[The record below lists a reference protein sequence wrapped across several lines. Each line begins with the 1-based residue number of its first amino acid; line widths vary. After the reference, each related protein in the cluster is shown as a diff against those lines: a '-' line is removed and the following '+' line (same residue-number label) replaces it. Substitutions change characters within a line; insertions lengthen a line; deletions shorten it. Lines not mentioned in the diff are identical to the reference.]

1 LGDFRDDL
9 SRSPLARSISLSRSA
24 RSPVLV
30 PTSEKLKAESFING
44 CGDRHCICAKPL
56 KHWLQAHDAM
66 RSQLQLLTGFNQ
78 SQTESEL
85 SQSPFATVHRSLRGD
100 LEKLAQFGW
109 LKALPRGE
117 FQILPIALLPQLPSD
132 VYLGFSNEQKP
143 AQLPLINSWLSQ
155 NLSRQQCLDL
165 LVALDTLSIV
175 QPNLEILL
183 DSLSELLIAEQD
195 SDRLLSRHQTL
206 PHTFVNFDYI
216 LPPAAQD
223 RVDDYHKQL
232 EDLWHTADSGVIQFD
247 YQIVKSVSGLNAT
260 DFSRFSSQIQQITV
274 YPVCIHYLR
283 RAKYLSAYGID
294 PDGNMGWHNYRL
306 DRITSES
313 LKVLA
318 WGDRHVPKY
327 LKQLRNSG
335 KLPTSQ
341 EVEAELGKAWGFKFY
356 EEPQL
361 LLIRFSEDFARWYV
375 DNTVRHQTF
384 KAIPYTKIPNLLQK
398 SIATD
403 CETGDPMARC

>member
-1 LGDFRDDL
+1 
-9 SRSPLARSISLSRSA
+9 
-24 RSPVLV
+24 
-30 PTSEKLKAESFING
+30 
-44 CGDRHCICAKPL
+44 
-56 KHWLQAHDAM
+56 
-66 RSQLQLLTGFNQ
+66 
-78 SQTESEL
+78 
-85 SQSPFATVHRSLRGD
+85 
-100 LEKLAQFGW
+100 
-109 LKALPRGE
+109 
-117 FQILPIALLPQLPSD
+117 
-132 VYLGFSNEQKP
+132 
-143 AQLPLINSWLSQ
+143 
-155 NLSRQQCLDL
+155 
-165 LVALDTLSIV
+165 
-175 QPNLEILL
+175 
-183 DSLSELLIAEQD
+183 
-195 SDRLLSRHQTL
+195 
-206 PHTFVNFDYI
+206 
-216 LPPAAQD
+216 
-223 RVDDYHKQL
+223 
-232 EDLWHTADSGVIQFD
+232 
-247 YQIVKSVSGLNAT
+247 VKSVSGLNAT

-403 CETGDPMARC
+403 YEREEILAVLTQRKSSDRYYQAWIRPNDINIIQRLRDWRPNGEVLAPISLRQKMVDEATQELMHYLPVPLPVNN